1 VEELARGTTLKQP
14 GKVDT
19 GVTLLGRQAN
29 GSAHAAATATGFGT
43 DEVMQ
48 DYTITGEDNWQDNWE
63 GSISDCEE

>member
-1 VEELARGTTLKQP
+1 MEELARGTTLKQP

-48 DYTITGEDNWQDNWE
+48 DYTITGEDNWQDKWE